1 MRITMF
7 LFKKKQKT
15 QLDVQL
21 ELVQKNLENNYKDEA
36 KKALKTSIQLLDE
49 MSESSEI
56 TGKELEKKRNEI
68 NQYVK
73 KMEGYGHNI
82 PVGW

>member
-1 MRITMF
+1 MF
-7 LFKKKQKT
+7 LFKKKKKT
-15 QLDVQL
+15 QLDIQL

-36 KKALKTSIQLLDE
+36 KKALNASIQLLDE
-49 MSESSEI
+49 MSKSGQI
-56 TGKELEKKRNEI
+56 TGKKLEEKRKQI
-68 NQYVK
+68 DQYVK

>member
-1 MRITMF
+1 MF
-7 LFKKKQKT
+7 LFKKKEKT
-15 QLDVQL
+15 PLDIQL

-36 KKALKTSIQLLDE
+36 KKALNAYIQLLE
-49 MSESSEI
+49 KMSQNGEL
-56 TGKELEKKRNEI
+56 TGKKLEEKRKEI
-68 NQYVK
+68 DQYRK

>member
-1 MRITMF
+1 MF
-7 LFKKKQKT
+7 LFKKKKKT
-15 QLDVQL
+15 QLDIQL

-36 KKALKTSIQLLDE
+36 KKALHDSIQLLDE
-49 MSESSEI
+49 MSKSGEI
-56 TGKELEKKRNEI
+56 TGKKLEEKRKQIE
-68 NQYVK
+68 QYVK

>member
-1 MRITMF
+1 MF
-7 LFKKKQKT
+7 LFKKREKT
-15 QLDVQL
+15 QLDIQL

-36 KKALKTSIQLLDE
+36 KKALNASIQLLE
-49 MSESSEI
+49 KMSQNGEL
-56 TGKELEKKRNEI
+56 TGKKLEEKRKEI
-68 NQYVK
+68 DQYCK